1 MFQGGDLAQ
10 ECSIALTPGVHS
22 AAIIAQSLQASGKV
36 SVIVVFQT
44 VGAKVNWEWAI
55 RDEDCI

>member
-36 SVIVVFQT
+36 SAIVAFQT

-55 RDEDCI
+55 RE